1 MKEQVQRLGGT
12 PSVAAQTGQFGTT
25 VTPLAA
31 APVQI
36 QAPTSGQKL
45 AQALGIVVD
54 TGIKIGVPLI
64 EDANEQ
70 EAAHQTIEGT
80 LKGQRY
86 ALDVL
91 NESRKLPEEERSAY
105 IRGKMETSMQEL
117 KNGQV
122 SKSYLK
128 SYLGA
133 FSVHAGEYDR
143 QVNESVYK
151 NNVTANQM
159 KTANAIPT
167 LFEQHLLEKDDLAK
181 MVIAANPNV
190 DPGALESMKA
200 TSTSSYYATEI
211 KRIKAANPSLTTFEA
226 GQLYFKSMSA
236 YITEQ
241 QRLDPNY
248 NGHEML
254 ATLANVTTEDG
265 IRLGQNVAYKTELDS
280 TRATLTAINTQRYE
294 TEKLQRAETKQQTQS
309 MIVNMALA
317 GKTPTEINKFL
328 EKHTVGWTLKEITD
342 TKEEIKNYNSVVYPK
357 QSDIK
362 IYTTL
367 DNKAL
372 SGTLTDKEIME
383 NKEFLSYEDS
393 KKLHEATQ
401 AAKESFKDAKS
412 AAANDAFKAAVTAGA
427 GATGQDSV
435 FNMTKE
441 GQLRRDVFN
450 RRMYA
455 FREEHLKANQYK
467 HMYTTTDIFKW
478 EEEAMKAAFSKY
490 PSTAHEKSVEKSN
503 SSGGG
508 TGGGKPTPKPKLE
521 RDPRDGKFK
530 PRNQFIADV
539 EKTFGGK

>member
-122 SKSYLK
+122 SKAYLK

-167 LFEQHLLEKDDLAK
+167 LFEQHLLEKDNLAK
-181 MVIAANPNV
+181 SNAAL
-190 DPGALESMKA
+190 DPIALENMKA
-200 TSTSSYYATEI
+200 TSTSTYYAKEI
-211 KRIKAANPSLTTFEA
+211 NRIKAANPSLTTFEA

-241 QRLDPNY
+241 QRLDPKY
-248 NGHEML
+248 NGHEIL
-254 ATLANVTTEDG
+254 ATLANITTEDG
-265 IRLGQNVAYKTELDS
+265 IRVGQNVAYKTEIDS

-362 IYTTL
+362 VYSTL

-503 SSGGG
+503 ATGGG

>member
-91 NESRKLPEEERSAY
+91 NEARQLPEEEQSAY

-122 SKSYLK
+122 SKAYLK

-167 LFEQHLLEKDDLAK
+167 LFEQHLLEKDNLAK
-181 MVIAANPNV
+181 SNAAL
-190 DPGALESMKA
+190 DPIALENMKA
-200 TSTSSYYATEI
+200 TSTSTYYAKEI
-211 KRIKAANPSLTTFEA
+211 NRIKVANPSLTTFEA

-241 QRLDPNY
+241 QRLDPKY
-248 NGHEML
+248 NGHEIL
-254 ATLANVTTEDG
+254 ATLANITTEDG
-265 IRLGQNVAYKTELDS
+265 IRVGQNVAYKTEIDS

-362 IYTTL
+362 VYTTL

-503 SSGGG
+503 ATGGG

>member
-122 SKSYLK
+122 SKAYLK

-143 QVNESVYK
+143 QVNETVFK
-151 NNVTANQM
+151 NNETANQM

-167 LFEQHLLEKDDLAK
+167 LFEQHLLEKQNLAK
-181 MVIAANPNV
+181 NNSTL
-190 DPGALESMKA
+190 DPIALENMKA
-200 TSTSSYYATEI
+200 TSTSTYYAKEI
-211 KRIKAANPSLTTFEA
+211 NRIKVANPSLTTFEA

-241 QRLDPNY
+241 QRLDPKY
-248 NGHEML
+248 NGHEIL
-254 ATLANVTTEDG
+254 ATLANITTEDG
-265 IRLGQNVAYKTELDS
+265 IRLGQNVAYKTEIDS

-383 NKEFLSYEDS
+383 NKEYLSYEDS
-393 KKLHEATQ
+393 KKLHEAAQKT
-401 AAKESFKDAKS
+401 KEALKDSKVAI
-412 AAANDAFKAAVTAGA
+412 ANETFKALVESGKGA
-427 GATGQDSV
+427 AGQDSV
-435 FNMTKE
+435 FNISKE
-441 GQLRRDVFN
+441 GQLRRNVFTK
-450 RRMYA
+450 RMYA
-455 FREEHLKANQYK
+455 FRDEHLKNNNWEHK
-467 HMYTTTDIFKW
+467 YTLADINTW
-478 EEEAMKAAFSKY
+478 EEKAMAAAFKLY
-490 PSTAHEKSVEKSN
+490 PSTTYEKSTEKAN
-503 SSGGG
+503 VNAGGN
-508 TGGGKPTPKPKLE
+508 GGGKPETKPKSQVKLKI
-521 RDPRDGKFK
+521 DPYDGKLK
-530 PRNQFIADV
+530 DPSL
-539 EKTFGGK
+539 